1 MLPLGLIIF
10 TLLGCN
16 QPPSANQVINPI
28 EEESIAQEENSTS
41 PITTNNQVSTA
52 PQTRN
57 TSSQI
62 ARAETTNQIQSTLPQ
77 KVEPTKRVEVTPKQN
92 TSPKIAQKNNSSSKY
107 ATVEELKELDEKIR
121 KRNGRIIGS
130 APCDADG
137 KENDYRVDFDGDG
150 MPDECVSANYKTHPL
165 IQEESVDSVN
175 STLNFLEKGSQVTSK
190 KEGDFTYYLWRKNG
204 KITKAIKSDNKNLTN
219 SVNYWFMEGKPI
231 AVFETD
237 SSNGSQISNTYY
249 VYYPNGELSS
259 IFELFGP
266 EMLNSRRILE
276 FNNQQLQKARSL
288 KDGYKEIFNVL
299 GAD

>member
-1 MLPLGLIIF
+1 
-10 TLLGCN
+10 
-16 QPPSANQVINPI
+16 
-28 EEESIAQEENSTS
+28 
-41 PITTNNQVSTA
+41 
-52 PQTRN
+52 
-57 TSSQI
+57 
-62 ARAETTNQIQSTLPQ
+62 
-77 KVEPTKRVEVTPKQN
+77 
-92 TSPKIAQKNNSSSKY
+92 
-107 ATVEELKELDEKIR
+107 
-121 KRNGRIIGS
+121 
-130 APCDADG
+130 
-137 KENDYRVDFDGDG
+137 

-175 STLNFLEKGSQVTSK
+175 STLNYLEKGSQVTSR
-190 KEGDFTYYLWRKNG
+190 KEGNFTYYLWRKNG

-231 AVFETD
+231 AVFEAD

-288 KDGYKEIFNVL
+288 KDGYKEIFNVF

>member
-1 MLPLGLIIF
+1 
-10 TLLGCN
+10 
-16 QPPSANQVINPI
+16 
-28 EEESIAQEENSTS
+28 
-41 PITTNNQVSTA
+41 
-52 PQTRN
+52 
-57 TSSQI
+57 
-62 ARAETTNQIQSTLPQ
+62 RAETTNQIQSTLPQ
-77 KVEPTKRVEVTPKQN
+77 KVEPTKRVETTPKQK

-130 APCDADG
+130 ASCDGDG

-150 MPDECVSANYKTHPL
+150 MPDECISANYKTHPL

-175 STLNFLEKGSQVTSK
+175 STLNFLEKGSQVTSR
-190 KEGDFTYYLWRKNG
+190 KEGNFTYYLWRKNG

-288 KDGYKEIFNVL
+288 KDGYKEIFNVF

>member
-1 MLPLGLIIF
+1 MLPLGLIVF

-16 QPPSANQVINPI
+16 QPPSASQVINPI
-28 EEESIAQEENSTS
+28 EEESIAQEENSTP
-41 PITTNNQVSTA
+41 PIATNNQVSTA

-62 ARAETTNQIQSTLPQ
+62 ARTETKNQIQSTLPQ

-121 KRNGRIIGS
+121 KSNGRIIGS
-130 APCDADG
+130 ATCDGDG

-175 STLNFLEKGSQVTSK
+175 STLNSLEKGSQVTSR
-190 KEGDFTYYLWRKNG
+190 KEGNFTYYLWRKNG

-288 KDGYKEIFNVL
+288 KDGYKEIFNVF